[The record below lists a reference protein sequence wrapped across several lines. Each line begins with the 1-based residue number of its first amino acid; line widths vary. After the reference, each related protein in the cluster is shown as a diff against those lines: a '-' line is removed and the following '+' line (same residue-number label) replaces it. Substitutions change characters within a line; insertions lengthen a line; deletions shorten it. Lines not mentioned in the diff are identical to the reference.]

1 MDHAESR
8 ISAATTAFHARWLE
22 LLRDQP
28 GNPSG
33 VDLLRL
39 AEGRIVGTVATEL
52 PEVEWLQ
59 HVCGLQAGDDEEM
72 FELATWY
79 AELEAWP
86 RYEIPVDAE
95 DELIHTLLAVEAKP
109 TGALAVLAAP
119 AADLSTDAAA
129 TDATAAGTDVV
140 AVEAGSPEVAAF
152 AEAIMSGHEVPD
164 GGAPDHL
171 GAVAAWVE
179 QDGWSCF
186 VAERES
192 EVVGAA
198 ALLVL
203 EGVGYLANAATVP
216 EARGHGVHTALIA
229 ARVDAAQELGCD
241 LVCAIA
247 EPDSPRRA
255 QPRRAPASP
264 WPARAHYW
272 TCSP

>member
-59 HVCGLQAGDDEEM
+59 HVCGLRAGDDEEM

-79 AELEAWP
+79 AELDAWP

-119 AADLSTDAAA
+119 AADLSTDATASAA
-129 TDATAAGTDVV
+129 TATGTDVV
-140 AVEAGSPEVAAF
+140 PVEAGSPEAAAF
-152 AEAIMSGHEVPD
+152 AAAIMSGHEVPD
-164 GGAPDHL
+164 GGAPDHV

-179 QDGWSCF
+179 EDGWRCF
-186 VAERES
+186 VAERER

-203 EGVGYLANAATVP
+203 EGVGYLAGAATVP

-229 ARVDAAQELGCD
+229 ARVDAAQGRLGCD

-247 EPDSPRRA
+247 EPDSPSARNLVRA
-255 QPRRAPASP
+255 GLAVAG
-264 WPARAHYW
+264 ARTYW